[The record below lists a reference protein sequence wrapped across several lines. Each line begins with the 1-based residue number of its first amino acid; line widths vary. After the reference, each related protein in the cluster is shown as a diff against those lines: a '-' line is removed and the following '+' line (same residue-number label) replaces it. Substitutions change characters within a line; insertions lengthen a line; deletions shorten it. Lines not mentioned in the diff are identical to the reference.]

1 MSWSRRTL
9 AYYNLVSPQVFTGAA
24 PFSNDLPAAA
34 MLATTSGKRPSR
46 PTHPTL
52 TEQLWT
58 SIQRCW
64 DQDPHLRPEVSD
76 VLKVL
81 GGS

>member
-1 MSWSRRTL
+1 M
-9 AYYNLVSPQVFTGAA
+9 
-24 PFSNDLPAAA
+24 
-34 MLATTSGKRPSR
+34 SGKRPSR
-46 PTHPTL
+46 PIHPAL